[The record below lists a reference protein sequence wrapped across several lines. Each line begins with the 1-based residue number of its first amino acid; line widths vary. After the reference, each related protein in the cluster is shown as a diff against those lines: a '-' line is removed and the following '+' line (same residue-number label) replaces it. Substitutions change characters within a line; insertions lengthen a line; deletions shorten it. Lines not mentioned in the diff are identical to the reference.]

1 MVASTRMLN
10 AILDR
15 MLQLLPDE
23 PADSKRLDD
32 IQDDL
37 VEVDASAPSPEASGS
52 VVSGAVVSESVI
64 PVPGIR
70 KKLRAAS

>member
-10 AILDR
+10 TILDH

-37 VEVDASAPSPEASGS
+37 VDADASASIGEA
-52 VVSGAVVSESVI
+52 SVI
-64 PVPGIR
+64 PGSGVQP
-70 KKLRAAS
+70 KLRVAS